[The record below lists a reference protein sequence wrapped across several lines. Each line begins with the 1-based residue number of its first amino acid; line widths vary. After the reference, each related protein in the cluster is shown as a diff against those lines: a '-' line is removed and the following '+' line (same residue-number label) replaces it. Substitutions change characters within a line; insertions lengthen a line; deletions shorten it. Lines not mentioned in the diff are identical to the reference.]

1 MEVTPMGTPAQNVA
15 ILKDAYRQWH
25 DTRGASVKGWL
36 DLMTD
41 DVKVRSL
48 ADGKP
53 AASFT
58 AESNSK
64 EQFKRYFDGL
74 LAEWDMIHYKTDQFI
89 AEGDRVAMLGS
100 TAWRNRRTGREV
112 HTPKADFWTFRDGK
126 IVAFYELYDTAALIA
141 AAQP

>member
-1 MEVTPMGTPAQNVA
+1 MGTPAQNVA

-25 DTRGASVKGWL
+25 ESKGASVDVWL
-36 DLMTD
+36 DLMAE

-58 AESNSK
+58 SEGNSK
-64 EQFKRYFDGL
+64 AQFKRYFDGL
-74 LAEWDMIHYKTDQFI
+74 LADWEMINYKASQFI
-89 AEGDRVAMLGS
+89 AQDDRVAVMGS
-100 TAWRNRRTGREV
+100 TAWRNRKTGRAV
-112 HTPKADFWTFRDGK
+112 DTPKADFWTFRDGK
-126 IVAFYELYDTAALIA
+126 ITAFYEFYDTAALVA

>member
-1 MEVTPMGTPAQNVA
+1 MGTPAQNVA
-15 ILKDAYRQWH
+15 ILKEAYRQWH
-25 DTRGASVKGWL
+25 DTRGASVKVWL
-36 DLMTD
+36 DLMAE

-53 AASFT
+53 AAPFAT
-58 AESNSK
+58 EGNSK

-74 LAEWDMIHYKTDQFI
+74 LAEWEMIHYKTDQFI

-112 HTPKADFWTFRDGK
+112 NTPKADFWTFRDGK
-126 IVAFYELYDTAALIA
+126 VVAFYELYDTAALVA